1 MSVASQTPQA
11 VSRVLVIDDSDIAR
25 QSMVLALR
33 EAGFDVHELPSPLG
47 ATREILRKDIAFVV
61 IDIEMPA
68 LRGDRLA
75 ALVRAN
81 PRFRDISLVL
91 VSSMPEAELRKLAD
105 DVGADAYISKSRMP
119 KELVATLQRLAGTG
133 LE

>member
-1 MSVASQTPQA
+1 MTSA
-11 VSRVLVIDDSDIAR
+11 SRVLVIDDSDIAR
-25 QSMVLALR
+25 QSMALALR

-47 ATREILRKDIAFVV
+47 ATREILRKEIDFVV

-91 VSSMPEAELRKLAD
+91 VSGMPETELRRLAD
-105 DVGADAYISKSRMP
+105 EVGADAFIPKTRMP
-119 KELVATLQRLAGTG
+119 KELVATLQRLAGAG